1 MKKKKYVNSGTV
13 SMAPAPTSLL
23 WNDSCFNYY
32 ESVGSLEEDAIL
44 CFMYW
49 QKDFLID
56 SHITHQLIKTFG

>member
-44 CFMYW
+44 CFTCID
-49 QKDFLID
+49 KKISSLILI
-56 SHITHQLIKTFG
+56 SHTN